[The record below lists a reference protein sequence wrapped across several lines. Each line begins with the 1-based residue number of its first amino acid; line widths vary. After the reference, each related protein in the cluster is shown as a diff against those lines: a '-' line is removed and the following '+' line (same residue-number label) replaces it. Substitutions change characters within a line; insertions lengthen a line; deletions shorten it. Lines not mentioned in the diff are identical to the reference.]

1 MAGRCKR
8 PWQTGGPCPSR
19 AQLMTLLPASL
30 DPHGS
35 PLPTK
40 TRINSHSLH
49 THIPDSVVPK
59 TSFPASQLL
68 GPLS

>member
-1 MAGRCKR
+1 
-8 PWQTGGPCPSR
+8 
-19 AQLMTLLPASL
+19 MTLLPASL

-59 TSFPASQLL
+59 TPFPASQLV